1 MLNKREILKQLEQ
14 KAADIETLA
23 IHFINNAPLKYYQQL
38 NTYGWDRDKLPH
50 DLLKVQQ
57 KLISNYISWFN
68 SSEELVKKKIP
79 DKIEKFKKYYDKG
92 SRGDGVLDILQ
103 LNVSIMLD
111 SREATLGEFRR
122 QFMIQRS
129 IVNSIE
135 GLEVSSTNLN
145 SYLYNLLSRF
155 HIFARQLERK
165 PHNKSSFFSLNLKI
179 NNEYDVQHL
188 LHAIL
193 KLKFDDIRVEEYTPS
208 YAGGST
214 KMDFLLKEHQ
224 VVIETK
230 VTNERLR
237 DKEIGKQLIED
248 IAKYTA
254 HQDCKTLYCFIYDPD
269 SQIIN
274 PDGLIKD
281 LSKNDEDLNII
292 IIINPK

>member
-1 MLNKREILKQLEQ
+1 MLNKSEILKQLEQ

-23 IHFINNAPLKYYQQL
+23 NNFINNAPLKYYQRL
-38 NTYGWDRDKLPH
+38 NTYGWDKDNLPH
-50 DLLKVQQ
+50 DLLEVQQ

-68 SSEELVKKKIP
+68 SSEELVKKGIP
-79 DKIEKFKKYYDKG
+79 DKIEEFKKYYNKEG
-92 SRGDGVLDILQ
+92 RGDGIIDILQ
-103 LNVSIMLD
+103 LKVSIMLD
-111 SREATLGEFRR
+111 GREATLGEFRR
-122 QFMIQRS
+122 LFRIQRS

-135 GLEVSSTNLN
+135 GLGVSSTDLN

-165 PHNKSSFFSLNLKI
+165 PHKKASFFSLNLKI

-214 KMDFLLKEHQ
+214 KMDFLLKDYQ

-230 VTNERLR
+230 VTSERLR

-248 IAKYTA
+248 IAKYSV

-269 SQIIN
+269 GQIIN

-281 LSKNDEDLNII
+281 LSKDDEDLNVI

>member
-1 MLNKREILKQLEQ
+1 MLNISEKLNQLEQ

-23 IHFINNAPLKYYQQL
+23 VHFINKAPLKYYHKL
-38 NTYGWDRDKLPH
+38 DTYGWDNNNLPNEIIE
-50 DLLKVQQ
+50 VQQ

-68 SSEELVKKKIP
+68 SSEELVKKEIP
-79 DKIEKFKKYYDKG
+79 DKIEEFKKYYDKG
-92 SRGDGVLDILQ
+92 GRGDGIIDILQ
-103 LNVSIMLD
+103 LNVSMLLD

-122 QFMIQRS
+122 HFRIQRS

-135 GLEVSSTNLN
+135 GLGVSSTDLN
-145 SYLYNLLSRF
+145 SYLNNLLSRF
-155 HIFARQLERK
+155 HIFAKQLERK
-165 PHNKSSFFSLNLKI
+165 PHKKSSFYSLNLKI

-188 LHAIL
+188 LHTIL

-214 KMDFLLKEHQ
+214 KMDFLLKDYQ
-224 VVIETK
+224 IVIETK
-230 VTNERLR
+230 VTSESLR
-237 DKEIGKQLIED
+237 DKEIGKQLIQD

-269 SQIIN
+269 GQIIN

-281 LSKNDEDLNII
+281 LSKDDEDLNVI
-292 IIINPK
+292 IIINP